1 MVQNPAPIVL
11 VDGSSYLFR
20 AFHALP
26 PLTNSEGI
34 QTGAIKG
41 VTSMLR
47 KLVETYPQSQ
57 IAVIFDAKGPT
68 FRNDMYTEYKAN
80 RPPMPDELREQI
92 EPIHEMV
99 VAMGLPL
106 MCVSGVEADDVIGTL
121 ADQATKAG
129 LDCVISTGDKDM
141 AQLVSPHVTLLNTMK
156 NEHLDVEGVRE
167 KYGFGPELMIDY
179 LALMG
184 DKVDNIPGVPG
195 VGEKTALALIQGLGS
210 LDEIYSRLDEVATLT
225 FRGAKTMAPKLEAHK
240 EMAYLSYE
248 LATIKLDVELDIK
261 VGDIVSSEPDNE
273 QLLALYQRFQ
283 FKTWV
288 RELSSDSSTEVK
300 TAAAPSALT
309 SATQLDTTEE
319 FVSVE
324 PESVNYRLVESTSEL
339 PTIEAAIEKTGQL
352 SYLPVWQQGHYNHR
366 ELAGLAIS
374 AAPGQSWYFPFAADM
389 GDVLDTDS
397 VIQWFKTLI
406 EAHRIIKTGSD
417 FKSDYHWFNQ
427 KKFRPSRMLF
437 DVEVMAFVY
446 DSTCKRDKELA
457 THFNPLSIDNLVRVY
472 LNKAPK
478 TLDDFLGK
486 PGKKR
491 LAVSAVDQNEI
502 AAWYCE
508 RVDLQIRM
516 QQWLEHGLTQR
527 GLSEVYFEIEKPLS
541 PVLAV
546 VEGNGV
552 ILDTDYITQVSAQ
565 FKDRLAELEQ
575 KAHDLAG
582 VAFNLDSPK
591 QLAEILFT
599 KMELPV
605 VKKTASGAPSTNEE
619 VLNELAEEHELPRLI
634 LQSRHLRK
642 LVGTYT
648 DPLPTMVQ
656 KDQHDQYRLHTSYHQ
671 TGAQTGRMSSH
682 DPNLQNIPIRSEEGR
697 SIRQAFIAPKGY
709 KLLAADY
716 SQIELRIM
724 THLSKDANLVT
735 AFKEGRDIHRA
746 TAADVMSIPESDV
759 TSEQRRSAKAINFG
773 LIYGMSAFG
782 LAKQLGISRTE
793 AKQYVEA
800 YFERYPGVKRYMD
813 ETQAEATETGYV
825 ETIYGRR
832 LYLTGIQS
840 SNQMVRKGAQR
851 TAINAPMQGSAAD
864 IIKMAMVDVQKWLEG
879 SSLRAQMIM
888 QVHDELVFEVHE
900 DDLEA
905 VSSGVRF
912 RMQHCAQLDVPLI
925 VEIGIGDNW
934 DEAH

>member
-1 MVQNPAPIVL
+1 MVNTSAPIVL

-41 VTSMLR
+41 VTSMLK
-47 KLVETYPQSQ
+47 KLVESYPNSP

-68 FRNDMYTEYKAN
+68 FRNEMYAEYKAN
-80 RPPMPDELREQI
+80 RPPMPEELREQI
-92 EPIHEMV
+92 VPVHDMV

-106 MCVSGVEADDVIGTL
+106 LCIEGVEADDVIGTL
-121 ADQATKAG
+121 AEQATQAG
-129 LDCVISTGDKDM
+129 LECVISTGDKDM
-141 AQLVSPHVTLLNTMK
+141 AQLVSPHVSLLNTMK
-156 NEHLDVEGVRE
+156 NEYLNVEGVRE

-195 VGEKTALALIQGLGS
+195 VGEKTALALIQGLGG
-210 LDEIYSRLDEVATLT
+210 LNDIYSRLDEVAQLT
-225 FRGAKTMAPKLEAHK
+225 FRGAKTMAAKLEAHK

-248 LATIKLDVELDIK
+248 LATIKLDVELDVCVQDIK
-261 VGDIVSSEPDNE
+261 TNDPDNE

-283 FKTWV
+283 FKTWI
-288 RELSSDSSTEVK
+288 RELSGETTETAANSASRNTKAASIEDRAEFKSIEPEQTNYTLVASTE
-300 TAAAPSALT
+300 
-309 SATQLDTTEE
+309 
-319 FVSVE
+319 
-324 PESVNYRLVESTSEL
+324 EL
-339 PTIEAAIEKTGQL
+339 ASIKAEIEKTGHL
-352 SYLPVWQQGHYNHR
+352 SYVPVWQDGHYNHR
-366 ELAGLAIS
+366 ELAGLAIAS
-374 AAPGQSWYFPFAADM
+374 APGLSWYFPFAADI
-389 GDVLDTDS
+389 GTVLDTDS
-397 VIQWFKTLI
+397 VVQWFKDLI
-406 EAHRIIKTGSD
+406 ESHAITKTGSD

-427 KKFRPSRMLF
+427 KGIRPSRLLF

-446 DSTCKRDKELA
+446 DSTCKRDKALA
-457 THFNPLSIDNLVRVY
+457 THFSPLSVDNLARLY
-472 LNKAPK
+472 LEKELK
-478 TLDDFLGK
+478 TLDDYLGK

-491 LAVSAVDQNEI
+491 LPVSAIDPNEI
-502 AAWYCE
+502 GLWFCE
-508 RVDLQIRM
+508 RVDFQLRI
-516 QQWLEHGLTQR
+516 QQWLGHGLKQR
-527 GLSEVYFEIEKPLS
+527 GLAQVYFDIEKPLS
-541 PVLAV
+541 PILAA
-546 VEGNGV
+546 VERNGV
-552 ILDTDYITQVSAQ
+552 VLDTDYMNQVSAD
-565 FKDRLAELEQ
+565 FKSRLASLEQ

-582 VAFNLDSPK
+582 TAFNIDSPK

-599 KMELPV
+599 KLELPV

-619 VLNELAEEHELPRLI
+619 VLKELAESHELPRLI
-634 LQSRHLRK
+634 LESRHLRK

-656 KDQHDQYRLHTSYHQ
+656 QDENNDYRLHTSYHQ

-724 THLSKDANLVT
+724 THLSQDENLVT

-746 TAADVMSIPESDV
+746 TAAEVMGVAEEDV
-759 TSEQRRSAKAINFG
+759 TTEQRRSAKAINFG

-782 LAKQLGISRTE
+782 LANQLGISRTE
-793 AKQYVEA
+793 AKKYVEA

-813 ETQAEATETGYV
+813 ETQAEASETGYV

-832 LYLTGIQS
+832 LYLPGIQS
-840 SNQMVRKGAQR
+840 SNQMVRKGAER

-879 SSLRAQMIM
+879 SPLRARMIM

-900 DDLEA
+900 DDFAEL
-905 VSSGVRF
+905 SSGVRF

-925 VEIGIGDNW
+925 VDIGVGNNW